1 MEGRL
6 GVRCGI
12 CVGMDGRVRR
22 MGGRVGG
29 RVGGKGGR
37 VGGWV
42 GGVKGGVKS
51 GRCGQGVHEGSGR
64 ALHPFLPLGGATS
77 APVIYN
83 QRPLVPGR
91 PSSTLPPQAWIP
103 DNYY

>member
-1 MEGRL
+1 MSVWMAG
-6 GVRCGI
+6 GVGW
-12 CVGMDGRVRR
+12 
-22 MGGRVGG
+22 VGG
-29 RVGGKGGR
+29 RVGVWVGGWEGRRVGLVGGR
-37 VGGWV
+37 VRGNV
-42 GGVKGGVKS
+42 GRVKGGVKS
-51 GRCGQGVHEGSGR
+51 GRCGQGVHEGSG
-64 ALHPFLPLGGATS
+64 HPFLPLGGATS